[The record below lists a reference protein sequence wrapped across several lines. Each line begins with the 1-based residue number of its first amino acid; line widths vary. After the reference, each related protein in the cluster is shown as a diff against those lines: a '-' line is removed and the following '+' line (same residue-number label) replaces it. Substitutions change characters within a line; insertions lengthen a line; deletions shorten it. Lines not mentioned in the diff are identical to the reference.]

1 LNESETLTF
10 VWSAPSELRVFVRGQ
25 PCTASSGAPA
35 LTDEALPRVLHAG
48 LALGPDPAVP
58 EAKRTTGLQIA
69 RVFHQAS
76 SNSSGSN
83 GGAKRA
89 GSKVSAPVARTVTEP
104 ATGLAMPTEVTL
116 NTGSSKGGGG
126 SDAGKENTPSSPSSG
141 GTVRLQL
148 LGCGV
153 KVKKLGFIDVQVY
166 AVGVFAEPQG
176 CKTAI
181 TPWHQKHL
189 ANKNGGGGTELEN
202 ELFDALLAGAPP
214 DSSSSS
220 SAPPSSIAFYPRALH
235 LVFARSVSGK
245 QVSDA
250 LAERLKLVVSAAA
263 FNAFSN
269 TLLTGIGSDTPLAK
283 GETLSYLWSA
293 PAVVRVF
300 VRGAC
305 VGEVNDEKLPRT
317 LFVGFLG
324 PQESQSPAAKAAVPA
339 GAAALF
345 RG

>member
-1 LNESETLTF
+1 M
-10 VWSAPSELRVFVRGQ
+10 FVRGQ
-25 PCTASSGAPA
+25 PCAASSGAPA
-35 LTDEALPRVLHAG
+35 LADEALPRVLHAG

-69 RVFHQAS
+69 RVFHQAG
-76 SNSSGSN
+76 SGGS
-83 GGAKRA
+83 GGPQRA
-89 GSKVSAPVARTVTEP
+89 GNKVSAPVVRNVTEP
-104 ATGLAMPTEVTL
+104 ATGLPMPTELSL
-116 NTGSSKGGGG
+116 NAGSSSSSSSRSGAP
-126 SDAGKENTPSSPSSG
+126 DAGKENSG
-141 GTVRLQL
+141 NGAAVQLKL

-176 CKTAI
+176 CKAAI
-181 TPWHQKHL
+181 TPWHQKQS
-189 ANKNGGGGTELEN
+189 KTGGGGPGSELEN
-202 ELFDALLAGAPP
+202 ELFDALLAGGPP
-214 DSSSSS
+214 ASSN
-220 SAPPSSIAFYPRALH
+220 SAPPSSSSIAFYPRALH

-245 QVSDA
+245 QVADA

-263 FNAFSN
+263 FNAFSD
-269 TLLTGIGSDTPLAK
+269 TLLAGIGSDTPLAK

-293 PAVVRVF
+293 PNAVRVF

-305 VGEVNDEKLPRT
+305 VGEVNDDKLPRT